1 MRELDTREIAEVSG
15 AGIYTDANRA
25 QFMIHRTPTFF
36 LWILRRI
43 GLPCAS
49 AYPSGSFAS
58 CFLIN
63 AADFLITWGTPFFI
77 YCVASGQSRSTTW
90 LLCAVAASSVLY
102 GLVVATSIR
111 RSAVK

>member
-1 MRELDTREIAEVSG
+1 MICLGCRASARHPFLDSSNREIVL
-15 AGIYTDANRA
+15 T
-25 QFMIHRTPTFF
+25 IHRTPTFI
-36 LWILRRI
+36 LWILKRI

-63 AADFLITWGTPFFI
+63 AANFLVTWGAPFFI
-77 YCVASGQSRSTTW
+77 YCVASGQSRGMAW
-90 LLCAVAASSVLY
+90 LFCAVAASSVLY